1 MVDGGIGLVLALAQP
16 GGPDPVRLEAMTTRA
31 AAEARVRALARELL
45 ASPAKAPAP
54 PAAAMEQA
62 ENGPSATAAG
72 PPRPTAP
79 QPPPRP
85 VGPPVDSCLYRARPM
100 AVAGSLL
107 SGVGLAWFTYEA
119 IALHT
124 DLRGVPL
131 GSAYSYDIA
140 LAGSVVANLGY
151 RRTAACYDRKG
162 LPVEGHGESVAWVFT
177 GASVVAFVGGAL
189 TAIIGGSAVFFD
201 DLGGHHDDEDEE
213 ERAETK
219 AAYFRVQV
227 RAHSFLVAGAGLEVV
242 NLLILRP
249 LVWGGAIDRAAGR
262 GKNRADLA
270 PALLVAIDGDGA
282 PVPLPGIRGAF

>member
-1 MVDGGIGLVLALAQP
+1 
-16 GGPDPVRLEAMTTRA
+16 
-31 AAEARVRALARELL
+31 
-45 ASPAKAPAP
+45 
-54 PAAAMEQA
+54 
-62 ENGPSATAAG
+62 
-72 PPRPTAP
+72 
-79 QPPPRP
+79 
-85 VGPPVDSCLYRARPM
+85 M

-131 GSAYSYDIA
+131 GSAYSYGIT

-151 RRTAACYDRKG
+151 RRMAACYDRKG
-162 LPVEGHGESVAWVFT
+162 LTVEGNGESVAWVFT
-177 GASVVAFVGGAL
+177 GASVVAYVGGVL
-189 TAIIGGSAVFFD
+189 TAVIGGSAVFFD

-270 PALLVAIDGDGA
+270 LALLVAADGGGA
-282 PVPLPGIRGAF
+282 WVPLPGLRGSF